1 MVVTGVNGS
10 LRDMARR
17 IEHHTTS
24 PHSAEK
30 VFGAMVDETYLRDR
44 LAAVGGNDPELLTF
58 STSGERTSYQLRQGV
73 PAEHLPSI
81 AKSLLGGDLVIQRAE
96 TWAAGA
102 GTVEVTLNG
111 VPGQL
116 KGAFTI
122 TDNGSGSKLTLTGEV
137 KVSIPLMGGK
147 LEKLIAEQVAVLLDK
162 ESEFTSEWL
171 ANRG

>member
-1 MVVTGVNGS
+1 
-10 LRDMARR
+10 MARR

-44 LAAVGGNDPELLTF
+44 LAAVGGNDAELVTY
-58 STSGERTSYQLRQGV
+58 STAGDRTSYQLRQGV

-81 AKSLLGGDLVIQRAE
+81 AKSLLGGDLVIQRQE
-96 TWAAGA
+96 NWAAGA

-122 TDNGSGSKLTLTGEV
+122 TGNGSGSKTTLTGEV

>member
-1 MVVTGVNGS
+1 
-10 LRDMARR
+10 MARR

-44 LAAVGGNDPELLTF
+44 LAAIGGKDAALETF
-58 STSGERTSYQLRQGV
+58 SSADGKASYQLRQGV
-73 PAEHLPSI
+73 PAEHLPSV
-81 AKSLLGGDLVIQRAE
+81 AKSLLGGDLVIKRIE
-96 TWAAGA
+96 NWAAGA
-102 GTVEVTLNG
+102 GTVEVTING
-111 VPGQL
+111 VPGRL
-116 KGAFTI
+116 DGAFTI

>member
-1 MVVTGVNGS
+1 
-10 LRDMARR
+10 MARR

-44 LAAVGGNDPELLTF
+44 LAAIGGTNAELVSF
-58 STSGERTSYQLRQGV
+58 SSSDGKASYELKQGV
-73 PAEHLPSI
+73 PAEHLPSM
-81 AKSLLGGDLVIQRAE
+81 AKSLLGGDLVIKRVE
-96 TWAAGA
+96 SWAAGA
-102 GTVEVTLNG
+102 GTVEVTLSG
-111 VPGQL
+111 VPGRL
-116 KGAFTI
+116 DGGFTV
-122 TDNGSGSKLTLTGEV
+122 TGNGSGSKVTLTGEI

-147 LEKLIAEQVAVLLDK
+147 LEKVIAEQVAVLLDR